1 MTNENDTVT
10 ISFSGEE
17 FRELEARAKDAGI
30 PVEEYITR
38 TIDEE
43 RKRDEQTKKG
53 KKH

>member
-1 MTNENDTVT
+1 MTNENNTVT

-17 FRELEARAKDAGI
+17 FRELEARAKDAGM

-38 TIDEE
+38 MIDEE
-43 RKRDEQTKKG
+43 RKRDELRKKG

>member
-1 MTNENDTVT
+1 MTNEYDTVT

-38 TIDEE
+38 MIDEE
-43 RKRDEQTKKG
+43 RKRDELRKKG